1 MINTGYVR
9 KKNVYIDDDKK
20 NELTVSEEESLI
32 FKLPKK
38 KASSQKLKNKVFQFF

>member
-1 MINTGYVR
+1 MFTLMMT
-9 KKNVYIDDDKK
+9 KK

-38 KASSQKLKNKVFQFF
+38 KARSQKLKNKVFQFF